1 MIVFDKINPNL
12 SELSN
17 YYSEKTR
24 KFFNKG
30 GDFKSECFEEVKCYY
45 CDSDKYVCEFYDK
58 YGFRHIR
65 CSVCGT
71 VYVNPR
77 LKQKIVHDLYSE
89 SDYTQYYKIKLLPAL
104 EYRKN
109 VLGIRKYEQ
118 IISLLSKK
126 RGRVLDIGCGL
137 GDILSIFKENKWDVL
152 GIEFN
157 PFAANYAKEQF
168 GVSVVN
174 KSVFDFDEADKF
186 DVIMLWG
193 VLEHLYNPRKI
204 LAKCH
209 KLLSKEGLLVMEVPS
224 ADSLL
229 VRYAEA
235 THKKADRII
244 EGDKHLIL
252 FSVAS
257 FKGMLEKS
265 GFEVRKLLSNGL
277 DMATIDRLFLE
288 NKLSAESIDAIQKA
302 LDESLQGDLL
312 RGFFTK
318 RP

>member
-1 MIVFDKINPNL
+1 
-12 SELSN
+12 
-17 YYSEKTR
+17 
-24 KFFNKG
+24 
-30 GDFKSECFEEVKCYY
+30 
-45 CDSDKYVCEFYDK
+45 
-58 YGFRHIR
+58 
-65 CSVCGT
+65 
-71 VYVNPR
+71 
-77 LKQKIVHDLYSE
+77 
-89 SDYTQYYKIKLLPAL
+89 
-104 EYRKN
+104 
-109 VLGIRKYEQ
+109 
-118 IISLLSKK
+118 IISLVRKK

-137 GDILSIFKENKWDVL
+137 GDILSIFKENKWDVE

-209 KLLSKEGLLVMEVPS
+209 KLLSEEGLLVMEVPS

>member
-126 RGRVLDIGCGL
+126 RGRVLATGCGL
-137 GDILSIFKENKWDVL
+137 GDILSVLNENKWDVL

-157 PFAANYAKEQF
+157 
-168 GVSVVN
+168 S
-174 KSVFDFDEADKF
+174 
-186 DVIMLWG
+186 
-193 VLEHLYNPRKI
+193 
-204 LAKCH
+204 
-209 KLLSKEGLLVMEVPS
+209 
-224 ADSLL
+224 
-229 VRYAEA
+229 
-235 THKKADRII
+235 
-244 EGDKHLIL
+244 
-252 FSVAS
+252 
-257 FKGMLEKS
+257 
-265 GFEVRKLLSNGL
+265 
-277 DMATIDRLFLE
+277 
-288 NKLSAESIDAIQKA
+288 
-302 LDESLQGDLL
+302 
-312 RGFFTK
+312 
-318 RP
+318 